1 MKILDY
7 EGLKQVVGKIKGL
20 IDKKADKADLEDNI
34 KFHDTRDKDESPA
47 WYVENYTNKLIK
59 EFKKTETIGIKEIVN
74 TDYCLLIT
82 MMGLNI
88 ENVGYPIQ
96 ICLPTINTKI
106 FYRIGFGDEYWSNWQ
121 RLLDE
126 NDIIRRLSKLEED
139 PNHRTVTDIEKD
151 RWNKKADKSYVDST
165 IASVNKEI
173 NSIENRIASS
183 LEARLKQL
191 ESALYEDI
199 TGNPFTITF
208 SDINGLNLTNGVFN
222 QYKARLEC

>member
-7 EGLKQVVGKIKGL
+7 EGLKQVVSKIKGL

-59 EFKKTETIGIKEIVN
+59 EFKKTETIGIKEVVN

-82 MMGLNI
+82 MMGLNRS
-88 ENVGYPIQ
+88 PIQ

-106 FYRIGFGDEYWSNWQ
+106 FYRIGFGAEHWSRWQ

-126 NDIIRRLSKLEED
+126 NDIIRRLSELEDD

-151 RWNKKADKSYVDST
+151 RWNKKADKSYVDDNFTSMENSFLVST
-165 IASVNKEI
+165 T
-173 NSIENRIASS
+173 S
-183 LEARLKQL
+183 LETKIKQL
-191 ESALYEDI
+191 QSAIFEDI
-199 TGNPFTITF
+199 TGNPFTIDF
-208 SDINGLNLTNGVFN
+208 ENIDGISLTNGIFN
-222 QYKARLEC
+222 EYRSRLEC